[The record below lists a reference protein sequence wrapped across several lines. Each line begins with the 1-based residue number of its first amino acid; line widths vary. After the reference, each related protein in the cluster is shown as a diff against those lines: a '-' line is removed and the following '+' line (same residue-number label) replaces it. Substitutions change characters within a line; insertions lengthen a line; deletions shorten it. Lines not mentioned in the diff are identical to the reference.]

1 MGTLLSPYR
10 GLTAAKLPFNN
21 QAGVNLIN
29 ESPMVQCEAYFTRV
43 SQDGEIGMDSRQV
56 ERIESQV
63 AAILGEYPKDKL
75 DISHIRIIPDVNM
88 HGEDI
93 LRIIIV
99 SADDNPALWADVMSN
114 VALEVLD
121 CLREQGLSHFPVTY
135 FVGSAEWPQ
144 YEKGLAYAMA

>member
-1 MGTLLSPYR
+1 
-10 GLTAAKLPFNN
+10 
-21 QAGVNLIN
+21 
-29 ESPMVQCEAYFTRV
+29 MVQYAAYFPRID
-43 SQDGEIGMDSRQV
+43 QDGEIDMDSRQV
-56 ERIESQV
+56 EQIESQV

-75 DISHIRIIPDVNM
+75 DIRHIRIIPDVNM

-93 LRIIIV
+93 LRIIIE
-99 SADDNPALWADVMSN
+99 SGDDNPALWADVMSN

-121 CLREQGLSHFPVTY
+121 YLREQGLSHFPVTY